1 MKTLLV
7 LGLSAVWER
16 GLRFQQLRLGEV
28 NRASSKWEYASG
40 KATNLCR
47 ALNDCQCD
55 CQPILL
61 TLLGGHN
68 GQRFQE
74 ACRDEGILFKAIETR
89 AETRVCTN
97 ILSEGNDMTELVE
110 EGAPISQKEAEK
122 FLEALDIILPD
133 CDGVALAGNIPPG
146 SPENLPTE
154 IAKRIANAGKTLF
167 LDNWKAFREMAACG
181 GKIVLKINASEL
193 AKITGIDDLHQGIL
207 ALSKEFPEMLFGIT
221 DGMNPAWLMI
231 PAKNTP
237 QAFDITPAN
246 PLVNA
251 LGAGDTTDGVF
262 FGQLLAGINP
272 EIAFRNALDDASLA
286 CTNPIAGKIHLS
298 E

>member
-28 NRASSKWEYASG
+28 NRAVEKWEYASG
-40 KATNLCR
+40 KATNVCR
-47 ALNDCQCD
+47 ALATCGCD

-74 ACRDEGILFKAIETR
+74 ACRDENLLFKSIETR

-110 EGAPISQKEAEK
+110 EGAPITEKEAEK
-122 FLEALDIILPD
+122 FLEALDAILPE

-154 IAKRIANAGKTLF
+154 IAKRIAAAEKTLF

-181 GKIVLKINASEL
+181 GKIVLKINAGEL
-193 AKITGIDDLHQGIL
+193 AKITGVSDLQQGIQSL
-207 ALSKEFPEMLFGIT
+207 AKEFPDMLFGIT
-221 DGMNPAWLMI
+221 DGMKPAWLKM
-231 PAKNTP
+231 PGNDTP
-237 QAFDITPAN
+237 QSFDITPAN

-262 FGQLLAGINP
+262 FGELLTDIPP
-272 EIAFRNALDDASLA
+272 ETAFRHALDAASLS
-286 CTNPIAGKIHLS
+286 CTNPIAGLILDA
-298 E
+298 